1 MGARSVLV
9 TRPAGQG
16 DKLCNAL
23 KARGFTAHHLPF
35 LALEPVV
42 PLPAV
47 ERARILNLDRVE
59 HVIFISAN
67 AVNFSLPVIEGYWP
81 QLPAGL
87 HWYAVGEGT
96 ARALAAFDVVAQT
109 PGENM
114 SSEGLLE
121 LPGLRDCAG
130 QRVLIVKGQGGRDTL
145 REELERRG
153 AQVETLTCYRRVR
166 PRMAPGELAALLA
179 RWQVDLICISSGEG
193 LETMLAL
200 LSPAETTKLQTVTLL
215 LPSRRVA
222 DAAMAAGFRHCLI
235 ADNASDGA
243 MLRALERWT
252 PAKGENM

>member
-16 DKLCNAL
+16 DRLCNAL
-23 KARGFTAHHLPF
+23 TARGFTAHHLPF
-35 LALEPVV
+35 LDLEPVE

-47 ERARILNLDRVE
+47 ERARILDLDRVQ

-67 AVNFSLPVIEGYWP
+67 AVNFSLPVIEDYWP

-96 ARALAAFDVVAQT
+96 ARALAAFDVLAQT

-145 REELERRG
+145 RVELERRG
-153 AQVETLTCYRRVR
+153 AQVDTLACYRRVR
-166 PRMAPGELAALLA
+166 PRMAPGELAAMLA

-193 LETMLAL
+193 LETMLRL
-200 LSPAETTKLQTVTLL
+200 LSPKLQTVTLL

-252 PAKGENM
+252 PVKGENT